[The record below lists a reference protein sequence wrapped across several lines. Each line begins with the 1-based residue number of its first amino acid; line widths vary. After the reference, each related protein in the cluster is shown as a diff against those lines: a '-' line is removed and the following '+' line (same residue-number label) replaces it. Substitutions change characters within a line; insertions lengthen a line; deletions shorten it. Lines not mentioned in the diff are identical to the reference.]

1 MSSRI
6 TETNAYVQDQA
17 TQNNVAQGE
26 YRGEEKMKQ
35 YLEKWQNSFEPPR
48 HGLVNGHAS
57 GKGSASSNAANT
69 GREVCG

>member
-35 YLEKWQNSFEPPR
+35 YLEKWQDSFEPPR
-48 HGLVNGHAS
+48 HGLVNGHTS